1 MGEPSSWSWCS
12 PGQACDSHDAIVTH
26 DSRAFQAQPLPAVSD
41 TGDAGTGAMKP
52 ANRGGSRDPDRS
64 PRRRKADGGMTP
76 QEMKQLAELLQNV
89 PGIRSIELK
98 DVKGL
103 AQLLREAPEIGSI
116 EIKGW
121 FGTGV
126 VITRTSATPSYAM
139 ALPVPAVAQAAVAAE
154 PEAAAAPRAV
164 PAPPLKEIKSPMV
177 GTWYKSPEPGADPY
191 VKVGSRVTAGQTV
204 CIIEAMKIMN
214 EIEAEITGVIR
225 EVCVEDAQPVEFG
238 QVLFRVD
245 PNG

>member
-1 MGEPSSWSWCS
+1 
-12 PGQACDSHDAIVTH
+12 
-26 DSRAFQAQPLPAVSD
+26 
-41 TGDAGTGAMKP
+41 
-52 ANRGGSRDPDRS
+52 
-64 PRRRKADGGMTP
+64 MTP

-98 DVKGL
+98 DVEGL
-103 AQLLREAPEIGSI
+103 AQLLRESPEIGSI

-126 VITRTSATPSYAM
+126 VITRTSAMASYPQAV
-139 ALPVPAVAQAAVAAE
+139 ALPVPALTS
-154 PEAAAAPRAV
+154 AAAPA
-164 PAPPLKEIKSPMV
+164 APPGAEPREVPRPTAPALKEIKSPMV
-177 GTWYKSPEPGADPY
+177 GTYYKAPEPGADPY
-191 VKVGSRVTAGQTV
+191 VKMGSRVTTGQTV

-225 EVCVEDAQPVEFG
+225 EVCVDDAQPVEFG